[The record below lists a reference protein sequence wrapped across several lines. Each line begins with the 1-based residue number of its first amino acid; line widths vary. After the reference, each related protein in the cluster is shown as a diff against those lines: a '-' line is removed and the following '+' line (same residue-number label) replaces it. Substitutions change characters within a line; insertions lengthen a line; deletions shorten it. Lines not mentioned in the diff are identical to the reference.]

1 MIGRNNPF
9 NLRYSKNNHWL
20 GLTGQ
25 TRGFCDFVNMDFGIR
40 AVALLVMRSY
50 RKNNVLTIS
59 EIIHRFAPPIEN
71 NTDKYVEYV
80 CGQLSCFPF
89 DIPSRAEYPSL
100 FRAMSKFEGNPV
112 DIDAINFAIAKFNI
126 VPYKKKK

>member
-40 AVALLVMRSY
+40 AAALLVMRSY
-50 RKNNVLTIS
+50 RKKDVLTIS
-59 EIIHRFAPPIEN
+59 EIIRRFAPATEN
-71 NTDKYVEYV
+71 NTEKYVDFV
-80 CGQLSCFPF
+80 CRQLSCFHF
-89 DIPSRAEYPSL
+89 DIPSRAEYPAL
-100 FRAMSKFEGNPV
+100 LCAMSVFEGNPV
-112 DIDAINFAIAKFNI
+112 CIDAINFAIAKFNI

>member
-40 AVALLVMRSY
+40 AVAIMIMRTY
-50 RKNNVLTIS
+50 RMKNVLTIS
-59 EIIHRFAPPIEN
+59 EIIHRFAPPTEN
-71 NTDKYVEYV
+71 NTNKYVDFV
-80 CGQLSCFPF
+80 CSQLSCFPF
-89 DIPSRAEYPSL
+89 DIPSCAEYPSL
-100 FRAMSKFEGNPV
+100 LSAMSVFEGNPV
-112 DIDAINFAIAKFNI
+112 SIDTINFAIAKFNI
-126 VPYKKKK
+126 VPYKKKN